1 MDPLFQR
8 FAPIFFPFLHRVEKR
23 KVIQIDGFPITLLK
37 EEGLLCLSSL
47 DPCTFFFSVFHSTL
61 LVLFVSL
68 LFCFVAVK
76 FGNSLIFLA

>member
-8 FAPIFFPFLHRVEKR
+8 FAPIFFPSLHRIEKR

-76 FGNSLIFLA
+76 FGNSLIF